1 MKFIYQYRTKDN
13 VSHRGVI
20 CAANRDAAYAA
31 LKSQGVKPG
40 RMEEAPGFFNK
51 FFGKGKRW
59 IAIAVLALSTVA
71 LAVILFTREEVSVDP
86 YSDKGFAR
94 PIERRQIWGDEVV
107 VDAATQSNWR
117 EVFDNPAERML
128 AMFAQPGKAV
138 KIPVSSNGLEEQFK
152 AALAEPT
159 RISDEDL
166 EEYKQMKC
174 IVAGMKNELREYL
187 AAGGKVATYVI
198 RLVERQNAEIRFAEH
213 ERKTLEAA
221 AARNG
226 VDVRKLWREANLR
239 LRAMGLQALEMPK
252 NKK

>member
-13 VSHRGVI
+13 VSHRGII

-117 EVFDNPAERML
+117 EVFDSPSRGRRSRSPCRPMALRSSSRRRLPNRRGSAT
-128 AMFAQPGKAV
+128 
-138 KIPVSSNGLEEQFK
+138 KISKS
-152 AALAEPT
+152 T
-159 RISDEDL
+159 SR
-166 EEYKQMKC
+166 
-174 IVAGMKNELREYL
+174 
-187 AAGGKVATYVI
+187 
-198 RLVERQNAEIRFAEH
+198 
-213 ERKTLEAA
+213 
-221 AARNG
+221 
-226 VDVRKLWREANLR
+226 
-239 LRAMGLQALEMPK
+239 
-252 NKK
+252 